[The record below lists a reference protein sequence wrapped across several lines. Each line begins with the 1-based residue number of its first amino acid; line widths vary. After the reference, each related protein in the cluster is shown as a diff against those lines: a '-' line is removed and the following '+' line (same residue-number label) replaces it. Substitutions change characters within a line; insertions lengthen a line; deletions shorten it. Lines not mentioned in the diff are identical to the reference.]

1 MATITVKTTEK
12 ATRSHAIN
20 YLFKKHNT
28 CNSMYKYIYI
38 YKWF

>member
-20 YLFKKHNT
+20 YLSEKYNSY
-28 CNSMYKYIYI
+28 NSMYKCT
-38 YKWF
+38 